1 MVISMNDTIVKDV
14 ILASDFKYFILSNIT
29 EIEMDLELKNDVLK
43 YADNTLLEVTKGIGS
58 LRIIDVKAI
67 DDELVNDV
75 LGTSR

>member
-14 ILASDFKYFILSNIT
+14 ILA
-29 EIEMDLELKNDVLK
+29 
-43 YADNTLLEVTKGIGS
+43 